1 MTDVAIPMGEGGF
14 GGMGAGL
21 GGLIGGLVLGSIWSG
36 NGWGGWGGN
45 RGVPAGQ
52 IGADVILQ
60 NGIQNLQ
67 NAVNQAAVDQ
77 AQGVGNLGL
86 AIANTGAG
94 VTAGITQNTITGLQ
108 GQNALQQ
115 QMCCCCKEL
124 GRDID
129 AAGDQT
135 TAAINQAAIQGMQNT
150 QLMADRLCA
159 TNQNITN
166 QGYESRLQ
174 AQALASQLQAQH
186 ADLKATIQQEN
197 CADRELMRQI
207 ADQQTRDKLFES
219 QNENAALKA
228 QLNLTAQLQQQTL
241 YLINQLKPAE
251 TTPAAAGA

>member
-1 MTDVAIPMGEGGF
+1 MTDVAIPMGETGF

-45 RGVPAGQ
+45 GRAGQ
-52 IGADVILQ
+52 VGADVTLA

-67 NAVNQAAVDQ
+67 NAVSQSAVDQ
-77 AQGVGNLGL
+77 AQGVGQLGL
-86 AIANTGAG
+86 SVANAAAG
-94 VTAGITQNTITGLQ
+94 VTAGVTQNTIANLQ
-108 GQNALQQ
+108 GFAGIGQNI
-115 QMCCCCKEL
+115 CCAT
-124 GRDID
+124 GRLSQEID
-129 AAGDQT
+129 QTGDQT
-135 TAAINQAAIQGMQNT
+135 VAAINQANIQGMQNT

-166 QGYESRLQ
+166 QGYENRLQ

-251 TTPAAAGA
+251 TTTAAAGA